1 MSEHHLP
8 IFVLLCHNV
17 SNNTYLVKAV
27 LMKFNAAIFD
37 MDGLLLDTEHV
48 CMRIFKQACDVQNLP
63 FYQETYLS
71 IIGRNSAGIDAILRA
86 AYGDDLDR
94 LHAEWRKRYNQV
106 VLHEAIPVKEGVIAL
121 LEWLKAHQI
130 PAAVATST
138 QKDVALVKLKLAGL
152 DHYFESITTGC
163 EVTHGKP
170 DPEIYLLAA
179 SRLNVPPAQC
189 LAFEDSNNGV
199 RAAVAANMMTYQ
211 IPDLVEPCEEVI
223 GFGHRIC
230 PSLAEVLKEL
240 QTD

>member
-1 MSEHHLP
+1 
-8 IFVLLCHNV
+8 
-17 SNNTYLVKAV
+17 
-27 LMKFNAAIFD
+27 MKFNAAIFD
-37 MDGLLLDTEHV
+37 MDGLLLDTERV
-48 CMRIFKQACDVQNLP
+48 CMRIFKQACDVQKLP

-223 GFGHRIC
+223 AFGHRIS
-230 PSLAEVLKEL
+230 PSLTEVLKEL
-240 QTD
+240 QPD

>member
-1 MSEHHLP
+1 
-8 IFVLLCHNV
+8 
-17 SNNTYLVKAV
+17 
-27 LMKFNAAIFD
+27 
-37 MDGLLLDTEHV
+37 
-48 CMRIFKQACDVQNLP
+48 
-63 FYQETYLS
+63 
-71 IIGRNSAGIDAILRA
+71 
-86 AYGDDLDR
+86 
-94 LHAEWRKRYNQV
+94 
-106 VLHEAIPVKEGVIAL
+106 IPVKEGVIAL

-199 RAAVAANMMTYQ
+199 RAAVSANMMTYQ

-223 GFGHRIC
+223 AFGHRIS

>member
-1 MSEHHLP
+1 
-8 IFVLLCHNV
+8 
-17 SNNTYLVKAV
+17 
-27 LMKFNAAIFD
+27 MKFNAAIFD
-37 MDGLLLDTEHV
+37 MDGLLLDTERV
-48 CMRIFKQACDVQNLP
+48 CMRIFKQACDVQKLP

-223 GFGHRIC
+223 AFGHRIY
-230 PSLAEVLKEL
+230 PSLTEVLKEL
-240 QTD
+240 QPD